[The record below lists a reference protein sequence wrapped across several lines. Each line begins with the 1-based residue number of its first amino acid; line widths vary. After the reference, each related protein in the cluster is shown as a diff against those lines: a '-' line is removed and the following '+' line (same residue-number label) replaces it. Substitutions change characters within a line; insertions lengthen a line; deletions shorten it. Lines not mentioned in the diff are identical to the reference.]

1 MGSWK
6 LIRLGDI
13 MTESKIGSP
22 SPSIEMRI
30 RVLLNTKGVIKRP
43 NKNEK
48 KSVTKYFTRKK
59 GQFIYGKQNIH
70 KGAFGVIPDE
80 LDGFESTSDLPAFD
94 VDENCLP
101 IWIDYYFK
109 QDLFYFNLVKIAR
122 GVATKRVQ
130 PKELLN
136 IKIPLPSI
144 EEQQNTIKHFKSIE
158 TEDAELKREL
168 THQQTLLKKLHQQL
182 LQEAIQGKLTAD
194 WRKQNPNTE
203 PASELLKRIQT
214 EKAQLIK
221 DKKIKNQ
228 KPLPPINEEEKPF
241 ELPDGWVWCRLGEI
255 INLITDGTHH
265 TPTYTKNGIP
275 FLSVKD
281 IAHRKIDFSN
291 TRYISSQEHSKL
303 IKRCNPEYG
312 DLLLTKVGTTGIA
325 KVVDTK
331 EVFSIFVSVALLKF
345 TKDYI
350 YNYFLENLLNAPHV
364 KKQSAQGT
372 KGMGNKNLVIKT
384 ISNFA
389 IPLPPL
395 AEQQAIVT
403 KVEKLLTLCDQLE
416 ARVSQ
421 NQRHAAALMQAVL
434 REAFTQRNS
443 PSLQAAANA

>member
-1 MGSWK
+1 
-6 LIRLGDI
+6 

-48 KSVTKYFTRKK
+48 KGVTKYFTRKK

-168 THQQTLLKKLHQQL
+168 THQQILLKKLHQQL

-221 DKKIKNQ
+221 DKKIKKQ
-228 KPLPPINEEEKPF
+228 KPLPPISEEEKPF
-241 ELPDGWVWCRLGEI
+241 ELPDGWVWCYIFDLCTKTGAGSTPSGGKAAYVESGIKFVRSQNVYSNGFRWGSEAYI
-255 INLITDGTHH
+255 PQSTHKKMIGTQL
-265 TPTYTKNGIP
+265 K
-275 FLSVKD
+275 
-281 IAHRKIDFSN
+281 A
-291 TRYISSQEHSKL
+291 
-303 IKRCNPEYG
+303 G
-312 DLLLTKVGTTGIA
+312 DLLLNITGGSIGRCCLLPNDFDDGNINQHVAILRCIFPENRTYLHSIICSYYFQSQILIA
-325 KVVDTK
+325 QTGAGREGLPK
-331 EVFSIFVSVALLKF
+331 
-345 TKDYI
+345 
-350 YNYFLENLLNAPHV
+350 
-364 KKQSAQGT
+364 
-372 KGMGNKNLVIKT
+372 NKMDNIIV
-384 ISNFA
+384 
-389 IPLPPL
+389 PLPPL

-434 REAFTQRNS
+434 REAFTQRNQ
-443 PSLQAAANA
+443 PPLQAAANA